1 MNAVCKSLTRNIM
14 KGNLLVNFFDSYR
27 MHNNRI
33 KSLLH
38 CPPFQYC
45 LRWTRHPDML
55 SDALSENERSLQL
68 SGQQTRSG
76 NDSDSFLDVVIHL
89 DDGSEVKLHSLVL
102 AASSKL
108 FQVIGQ
114 VRILIHLNKSR
125 YRHL

>member
-1 MNAVCKSLTRNIM
+1 M

-33 KSLLH
+33 KSLHH

-76 NDSDSFLDVVIHL
+76 NDSDTFLDVVIHL
-89 DDGSEVKLHSLVL
+89 DDGSSVKLHSLVL

-125 YRHL
+125 YRHI